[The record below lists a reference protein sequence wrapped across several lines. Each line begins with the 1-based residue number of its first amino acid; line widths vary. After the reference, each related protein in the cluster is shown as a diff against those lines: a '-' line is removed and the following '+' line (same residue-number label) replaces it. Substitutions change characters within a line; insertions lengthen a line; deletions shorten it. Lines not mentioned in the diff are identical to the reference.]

1 MLKML
6 INKSAAH
13 NVETADDGLEAVTVV
28 LASPEKYDVIFMDN
42 FMPNMVTMPWWI
54 NRTGVRD
61 SLSVTIV
68 LTDWN

>member
-42 FMPNMVTMPWWI
+42 FMPNMVGSIAAMPCHI
-54 NRTGVRD
+54 MP
-61 SLSVTIV
+61 
-68 LTDWN
+68 